1 MCHRWGSVR
10 RGDASLPP
18 GNGYESAVP
27 SPTPG
32 QRGWVNVAGAYG
44 MSVDYSGQLERVP
57 ERTRSSFVEAIDR
70 PVVTALI
77 ALAGYACFV
86 TLHWWIAATRNIT
99 NFVRAELPY
108 ARPGRVPAGLHV
120 FGSNGY
126 DGQFYYRLALDPANL
141 HQTAFGITLDHPYR
155 LERIGYPA
163 LAWLFSLGHHR
174 LVPIALIVVN
184 VLALA
189 AIGLLGGM
197 LAVESGRHALWGL
210 LLAGYFGFFKSVGCD
225 LTEPV
230 AAACLLG
237 GVLAYR
243 REHPAVAGLLFG
255 YGALTRE
262 TVIIAPLAILVVRSV
277 DAIRSGFRPRTA
289 DLAWCLPLLVFTA
302 WQLVLRA
309 ATGTLI
315 VLSDAGSN
323 AHRGLPFT
331 QFVDGIRENLAL
343 LGAPSDAAYIWFAE
357 VTTLMV
363 FVGAALISLRSTTVP
378 GYERV
383 AFVAFIIELGI
394 LSNQIWTGHADLR
407 SIDECYLLAVL
418 VLLRGG
424 LRRLWP
430 LASCAAMTAV
440 IAAIYDVLYL

>member
-1 MCHRWGSVR
+1 MKV
-10 RGDASLPP
+10 
-18 GNGYESAVP
+18 GYP
-27 SPTPG
+27 
-32 QRGWVNVAGAYG
+32 
-44 MSVDYSGQLERVP
+44 GQLERLG
-57 ERTRSSFVEAIDR
+57 ERKRASLLTAIDR
-70 PVVTALI
+70 PVVPALV
-77 ALAGYACFV
+77 ALAGYVSFV
-86 TLHWWIAATRNIT
+86 TLRWWITADGNIT
-99 NFVRAELPY
+99 KFVRAELPY
-108 ARPGRVPAGLHV
+108 AHPGRVPAGLFV

-174 LVPIALIVVN
+174 LVPIALVLVN

-197 LAVESGRHALWGL
+197 LAAESGRHAAWGL
-210 LLAGYFGFFKSVGCD
+210 LLAGYFGFFKAVGCD

-237 GVLAYR
+237 GLLAYR
-243 REHPAVAGLLFG
+243 RERPAVAGLLFG
-255 YGALTRE
+255 FAALTRE
-262 TVIIAPLAILVVRSV
+262 TVVIVPLAILAVRLAGAV
-277 DAIRSGFRPRTA
+277 RGGFRGVAPPSQHRRGFRGVAPPSQHRGGFRGVGRPGAA
-289 DLAWCLPLLVFTA
+289 DLAWSLPLLVFA
-302 WQLVLRA
+302 GWQVVLRA

-315 VLSDAGSN
+315 VLSDVGSN

-343 LGAPSDAAYIWFAE
+343 LGAPSTAAYIWFAE
-357 VTTLMV
+357 VATLMV
-363 FVGAALISLRSTTVP
+363 FVVAAIVSLRATTVP

-383 AFVAFIIELGI
+383 AFVAFIVELGI

-418 VLLRGG
+418 VLLRSS

-430 LASCAAMTAV
+430 LASLAAVTAM
-440 IAAIYDVLYL
+440 IAAIYDVLHL

>member
-1 MCHRWGSVR
+1 MN
-10 RGDASLPP
+10 AS
-18 GNGYESAVP
+18 
-27 SPTPG
+27 
-32 QRGWVNVAGAYG
+32 
-44 MSVDYSGQLERVP
+44 YSGQLERAN
-57 ERTRSSFVEAIDR
+57 ERTRVPLVDAIDR
-70 PVVTALI
+70 PVVTALLT
-77 ALAGYACFV
+77 LAGYVGFV
-86 TLHWWIAATRNIT
+86 ALHWWIAANENIT
-99 NFVRAELPY
+99 SFVRAELPY

-141 HQTAFGITLDHPYR
+141 HRTAFGITLDHPYR

-174 LVPIALIVVN
+174 LAPIALVVVN
-184 VLALA
+184 VLALT

-197 LAVESGRHALWGL
+197 LAVWSGRHALWGL
-210 LLAGYFGFFKSVGCD
+210 LVAGYFGFFKSVGCD

-243 REHPAVAGLLFG
+243 REHPAMAGLLFG

-262 TVIIAPLAILVVRSV
+262 TVIIAPLAILAIRSADAVRGGFRGAV
-277 DAIRSGFRPRTA
+277 PPAQHRSGFRPCAA
-289 DLAWCLPLLVFTA
+289 DLAWCLPLLVFTG

-315 VLSDAGSN
+315 VLSGVDDN
-323 AHRGLPFT
+323 AHGGLPFT
-331 QFVDGIRENLAL
+331 QFGDAIRENFSL
-343 LGAPSDAAYIWFAE
+343 LGTPTDAAYIWFAE
-357 VTTLMV
+357 VATLMV
-363 FVGAALISLRSTTVP
+363 FVVAALISWRSTTVP
-378 GYERV
+378 GYERL
-383 AFVAFIIELGI
+383 AFVAFTMELGI
-394 LSNQIWTGHADLR
+394 LSNDIWTGHADLR

-418 VLLRGG
+418 ILLRGG

-430 LASCAAMTAV
+430 LASCAAVAAV
-440 IAAIYDVLYL
+440 IAAIFDVLYM

>member
-1 MCHRWGSVR
+1 M
-10 RGDASLPP
+10 
-18 GNGYESAVP
+18 N
-27 SPTPG
+27 
-32 QRGWVNVAGAYG
+32 
-44 MSVDYSGQLERVP
+44 VDYTGQLERVD
-57 ERTRSSFVEAIDR
+57 ERTRVSFLAAINR

-77 ALAGYACFV
+77 TLIGYVCFI
-86 TLHWWIAATRNIT
+86 TLRWWIAANENIT
-99 NFVRAELPY
+99 KFVRAELPY
-108 ARPGRVPAGLHV
+108 AHPGRVPAGLHV

-126 DGQFYYRLALDPANL
+126 DGQFYYRLALSPANL

-163 LAWLFSLGHHR
+163 LGWLFSLGHHR
-174 LVPIALIVVN
+174 LVPIALVVVN

-197 LAVESGRHALWGL
+197 LAVESGRHAVWGL
-210 LLAGYFGFFKSVGCD
+210 LLAGYFGFFKAAGCD

-237 GVLAYR
+237 AVLAYR

-262 TVIIAPLAILVVRSV
+262 TVIIAPLAILAVRLA
-277 DAIRSGFRPRTA
+277 DAARGGFRLRA
-289 DLAWCLPLLVFTA
+289 SDLAWSLPLLVFTG
-302 WQLVLRA
+302 WQLILRA

-315 VLSDAGSN
+315 VLSDVGSN

-331 QFVDGIRENLAL
+331 QFADAIRKNLAL

-357 VTTLMV
+357 VATLMV
-363 FVGAALISLRSTTVP
+363 FVVAALVWLRSTTVP

-418 VLLRGG
+418 ILLRGG

-430 LASCAAMTAV
+430 LASFAAVTAV